1 MPTLDTV
8 DTWIQENLLESDVWT
23 NFERQNVAYLQATR
37 NLGNWYPDIA
47 LSDEVVAA
55 QVIWEIKGLDPIL
68 KYSGQGVRSL
78 TDNEERVDYGDYIRP
93 KVAPEV
99 HNLIGPPIDERTD
112 AVEPPLL
119 FGGTLL

>member
-1 MPTLDTV
+1 MPTLESIDQ
-8 DTWIQENLLESDVWT
+8 WIKENLLEAAVWVS
-23 NFERQNVAYLQATR
+23 FENQSVAFIQTVRHLTI
-37 NLGNWYPDIA
+37 WYPDA
-47 LSDEVVAA
+47 ELTVPVVAYQA
-55 QVIWEIKGLDPIL
+55 IWEIKGLDPVL

-99 HNLIGPPIDERTD
+99 HNLLGPPIDERTD